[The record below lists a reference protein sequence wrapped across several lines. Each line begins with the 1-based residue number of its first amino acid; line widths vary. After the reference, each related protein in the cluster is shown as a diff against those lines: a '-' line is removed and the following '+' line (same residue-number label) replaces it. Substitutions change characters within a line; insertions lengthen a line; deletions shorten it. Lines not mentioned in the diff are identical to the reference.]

1 MKQEPILSTKSGLL
15 YQVDCMDLFVGL
27 KDGTVH
33 CIFADP
39 PFNLG
44 KSYGNGEVKM
54 SLTLTLKDR

>member
-15 YQVDCMDLFVGL
+15 YQVDFMGLFVGL